1 MFPASA
7 IYHGITT
14 KLRRASIAKSIFF
27 AACSAGSMN
36 GAAIDARERPVQ
48 THTAAATKPATR
60 KRGRPRTGESRALA
74 KESPISRQQTLA
86 QMLDPVPRACD
97 RGAKG
102 NAQGYKVSGNG

>member
-1 MFPASA
+1 
-7 IYHGITT
+7 
-14 KLRRASIAKSIFF
+14 
-27 AACSAGSMN
+27 MN